1 MNLTDKVLVT
11 GAGGLI
17 GSATVGLLWRQGI
30 QVTGLYKG
38 NTSESLKW
46 PVLVGDLA
54 GIPLGNIAG
63 IDIPFKTIIHCAA
76 HLPAGTD
83 DLATAAQV
91 NAKID
96 SNVVHYASAFGSR
109 LIFISGTSVYGCSKD
124 LCQEES
130 PADPIGPYVLEK
142 LKSEKEIQKVLS
154 DYLILRVSAP
164 YGPFQKSRTVLRIFV
179 ENALS
184 NQTLYYYGSG
194 KREQDFTFVDDVA
207 ECILQ
212 SLSHE
217 QVNGVFNVASGNA
230 ISMRELGNL
239 IVSLLP
245 NCTSSVAPKGS
256 EDLQEDCLARFS
268 IEKAARLLN
277 WKPTTPI
284 KEGLKKMINP
294 RQ

>member
-1 MNLTDKVLVT
+1 MSLTDKILVT

-17 GSATVGLLWRQGI
+17 GAATVGLLWRKGI

-38 NTSESLKW
+38 NTSEPLRW
-46 PVLVGDLA
+46 PVLTGDLA
-54 GIPLGNIAG
+54 AVRLENIAG
-63 IDIPFKTIIHCAA
+63 FDTPFKTIVHCAA
-76 HLPAGTD
+76 QLPAGTD
-83 DLATAAQV
+83 DLATAARV

-96 SNVVHYASAFGSR
+96 SNVLHYASAFGSR
-109 LIFISGTSVYGCSKD
+109 LIYISGTSVYGCVKD
-124 LCQEES
+124 LCREES
-130 PADPIGPYVLEK
+130 PAYPIGPYVLEK
-142 LKSEKEIQKVLS
+142 LKSEQEIQKALPNHV
-154 DYLILRVSAP
+154 ILRVSAP
-164 YGPFQKSRTVLRIFV
+164 YGPLQKSRTVLRIFV

-184 NQTLYYYGSG
+184 NQTLFYYGSG
-194 KREQDFTFVDDVA
+194 EREQDFTFVDDVA

-212 SLSHE
+212 TLSHT

-245 NCTSSVAPKGS
+245 NCTSSVVPKYA
-256 EDLQEDCLARFS
+256 DDMQEGCLARFS
-268 IEKAARLLN
+268 VEKAARLLN

-284 KEGLKKMINP
+284 KEGLNKMINL